1 MPTNQKKGSNMKAMS
16 EFPAHLLLKG
26 LELKKNLMT
35 EGKTEEEIMTSLT
48 EALKLKENRVKYF
61 SAALGIAEANT
72 DKLYRIR
79 VLSFEEGETVP
90 EKATKVEE
98 VYYLPEFFAQNVVA
112 AKPVTVK
119 AGPAGRGGGKKDR
132 PRGPKASPWGLSP
145 EEIAAKKEAS
155 LRAAAAK
162 TK

>member
-1 MPTNQKKGSNMKAMS
+1 MKAMS

-26 LELKKNLMT
+26 LELKKNLVT
-35 EGKTEEEIMTSLT
+35 EGKTEEEMLASLG
-48 EALKLKENRVKYF
+48 ESLKLKENRLKYF
-61 SAALGIAEANT
+61 MAALGVAEANS

-79 VLSFEEGETVP
+79 VLSFEEGETIP
-90 EKATKVEE
+90 EKATKIEE
-98 VYYLPEFFAQNVVA
+98 AYFIPEFFTQAPA
-112 AKPVTVK
+112 AKPITVK

-155 LRAAAAK
+155 LKAAASK

>member
-1 MPTNQKKGSNMKAMS
+1 MKAMS

-26 LELKKNLMT
+26 LELKKALVT
-35 EGKTEEEIMTSLT
+35 EGKSEEEIMTSLA

-61 SAALGIAEANT
+61 GAALGVAEANT
-72 DKLYRIR
+72 EKLYRVR
-79 VLSFEEGETVP
+79 VVSFDEGEKVP
-90 EKATKVEE
+90 ETATKIEE
-98 VYYLPEFFAQNVVA
+98 AYYLAEFFVATPA
-112 AKPVTVK
+112 AKPITVK
-119 AGPAGRGGGKKDR
+119 ASPAGRGGGKKDR
-132 PRGPKASPWGLSP
+132 PKGPKASPWGLSP